1 MYIKEIEVHDFRAFK
16 KKCKLSLNKS
26 VNIIAGING
35 WGENKMN
42 IGSRIR
48 ELRKNKK
55 MTQTDLANLIHVS
68 QQTITKW
75 ENNSTEPSGSA
86 IKAIANIFNV
96 SSDYLLGIDEHENSV
111 QEALDSVMSY
121 DGKPMTDNDRNI
133 IEGIIRAY
141 MENKE

>member
-1 MYIKEIEVHDFRAFK
+1 
-16 KKCKLSLNKS
+16 
-26 VNIIAGING
+26 
-35 WGENKMN
+35 MN